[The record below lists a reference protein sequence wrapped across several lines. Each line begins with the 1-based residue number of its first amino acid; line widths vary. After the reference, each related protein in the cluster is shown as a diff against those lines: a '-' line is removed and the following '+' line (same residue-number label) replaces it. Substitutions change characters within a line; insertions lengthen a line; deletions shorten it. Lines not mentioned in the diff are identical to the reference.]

1 MTPQTQFDK
10 GRPVPRRLLFRVL
23 RPYQDEAVDFL
34 IDNPFAGLFIDMGL
48 GKTAII
54 LHAILEFEGPVL
66 LIGPIRVIETV
77 WEKEAREWAATR
89 NLRFSLL
96 RGTPAQRKAA
106 AGVEADIYMVNPE
119 LLEEALELRNDYKVL
134 VIDESTLFKNPSSKR
149 FKTLRKH
156 LARFDRRVIATGTP
170 APNSLMDLW
179 SQVFILDRGERLDR
193 AFSRFKNKY
202 FYQTDWQGFKFE
214 PHDWAKDKIVE
225 AVSDVVYRVPDV
237 GVLPAREVIRNTVTI
252 PLPPKAR
259 KVYAQMEKE
268 AFAELKGQKVLTA
281 ATAATA
287 MMKLRQIAGGFVYD
301 EEGKVHAIHTEKIQA
316 VESILAETGS
326 PVLLVYQFKHELA
339 ALKKAFP
346 QGVEFTSDR
355 EADWNEGKLPLVFV
369 HPQNAGH
376 GLNLQFGGHTMIVYS
391 GSFSLEQMSQI
402 MKRIDRPGQKHPVI
416 YHFLVAED
424 SVDNLLMGVLE
435 RRAGD
440 QTQVLQMIKE
450 YADRHAKKNRHR

>member
-1 MTPQTQFDK
+1 MTTRGLKSSVSRQT
-10 GRPVPRRLLFRVL
+10 LLRVF

-34 IDNPFAGLFIDMGL
+34 CDNPFAGLFIDMGL

-54 LHAILEFEGPVL
+54 LHALLEFEGPTL
-66 LIGPIRVIETV
+66 LVGPIRVIETV
-77 WEKEAREWAATR
+77 WEKEAREWMATR
-89 NLRFSLL
+89 NFRFSLL

-106 AGVEADIYMVNPE
+106 AEVEADVYMVNPE
-119 LLEEALELRNDYKVL
+119 LLEEALELRDDYKVL
-134 VIDESTLFKNPSSKR
+134 VVDESTLFKNPSSKR

-156 LARFDRRVIATGTP
+156 LARFERRIIATGTP

-193 AFSRFKNKY
+193 AFSRFKNRY
-202 FYQTDWQGFKFE
+202 FYQTDWQGYKFE

-225 AVSDVVYRVPDV
+225 SIGDVVFRVPDV
-237 GVLPAREVIRNTVTI
+237 GVLPAREVLRNIVRI
-252 PLPPKAR
+252 VLPPKAR
-259 KVYAQMEKE
+259 KVYTQMEKD

-287 MMKLRQIAGGFVYD
+287 MIKLRQIAGGFVYD
-301 EEGKVHAIHTEKIQA
+301 EAGKVHPIHTEKIQA

-346 QGVEFTSDR
+346 QGVEFTSER

-376 GLNLQFGGHTMIVYS
+376 GLNLQFGGHTMIIYS
-391 GSFSLEQMSQI
+391 GSFSLEQMSQM
-402 MKRIDRPGQKHPVI
+402 MKRIDRPGQIHPVV
-416 YHFLVAED
+416 YHFLVAEGT
-424 SVDNLLMGVLE
+424 VDNLLMEVLE

-440 QTQVLQMIKE
+440 QSEVLQLIKE
-450 YADRHAKKNRHR
+450 YADSHAKKNRNR

>member
-1 MTPQTQFDK
+1 MTYYGGLKSSVSRQT
-10 GRPVPRRLLFRVL
+10 LLRVF

-34 IDNPFAGLFIDMGL
+34 CDNPFAGLFIDMGL

-54 LHAILEFEGPVL
+54 LHALLEFDGPTL
-66 LIGPIRVIETV
+66 LVGPIRVIETV
-77 WEKEAREWAATR
+77 WEKEAREWMATR

-106 AGVEADIYMVNPE
+106 AEVEADVYMVNPE
-119 LLEEALELRNDYKVL
+119 LLEEALELRDDYKVL
-134 VIDESTLFKNPSSKR
+134 VVDESTLFKNPSSKR

-156 LARFDRRVIATGTP
+156 LARFERRIIATGTP

-193 AFSRFKNKY
+193 AFSRFKNRY
-202 FYQTDWQGFKFE
+202 FYKTDWQGYKFE

-225 AVSDVVYRVPDV
+225 SIGDVVFRVPDF
-237 GVLPAREVIRNTVTI
+237 GVLPAREVLRNIVRI
-252 PLPPKAR
+252 VLPPKAR

-301 EEGKVHAIHTEKIQA
+301 EDGKVHVIHTEKVQA

-346 QGVEFTSDR
+346 QGVEFTSKR
-355 EADWNEGKLPLVFV
+355 EAEWNEGELPLVFV

-376 GLNLQFGGHTMIVYS
+376 GLNLQFGGHTMVVYS

-402 MKRIDRPGQKHPVI
+402 MKRIDRPGQIHPVV

-424 SVDNLLMGVLE
+424 TVDNLLMEVLE

-440 QTQVLQMIKE
+440 QSEVLQLIKE
-450 YADRHAKKNRHR
+450 YADSHAKKNRNR